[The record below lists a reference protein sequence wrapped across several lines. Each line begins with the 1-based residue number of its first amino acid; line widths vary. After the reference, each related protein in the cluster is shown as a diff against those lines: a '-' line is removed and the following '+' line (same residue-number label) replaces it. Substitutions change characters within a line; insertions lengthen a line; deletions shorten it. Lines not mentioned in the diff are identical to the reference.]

1 MKFSSNRSLLNWI
14 VILVS
19 FLIVSLILWNT
30 YRFFQKFKEEERIKM
45 ENFSEAQKELVKTLD
60 LDGSISDLPL
70 KIIQSNTTTPM
81 IIVDSKGVFQSNN
94 IELEGQNSQEY
105 LKKLSQIFAKEN
117 TPIQVIYEGEVLST
131 LYYGNSSLLNKLK
144 YYPLALVLIIV
155 LFLGLIYFFYLS
167 SRVASQN
174 KLWTA
179 MAKETAHQIGTPLSS
194 LLGWVELLKSEKIDA
209 KYVTEINNDIQR
221 LETIANR
228 FGKIGSVPQLIVTD
242 IVQATKNSV
251 HYLESRSSK
260 LITFNSELPEEPIF
274 VNLNA
279 TLFSWTIENLIKNGI
294 DAMKGKGTLD
304 IKMHTTPQDVFVEIS
319 DTGYGLSKKQFKTI
333 FETGYTTKKR
343 GWGLGLSLAKRIIEQ
358 YHDGKIRV
366 LNSELGKGTT
376 LQITLKK
383 ITNGSQ

>member
-81 IIVDSKGVFQSNN
+81 IIVDSKGGFQSNN

-194 LLGWVELLKSEKIDA
+194 LLGWVELLKSEKIDP